1 MDEDEVDMEC
11 DEGGGGAGSSSGR
24 QAARDLGFDVDEEE
38 RRATSGTSARL
49 AAQADEQVGVKKK
62 GPQRRAKGRKSHG
75 QKAKAQRERA
85 EQERAEQEG
94 ADSGDTY

>member
-11 DEGGGGAGSSSGR
+11 DSGGGGVGSSSGR

-49 AAQADEQVGVKKK
+49 AAQADEQVGVKKNK
-62 GPQRRAKGRKSHG
+62 GKKKGGNRK
-75 QKAKAQRERA
+75 RA
-85 EQERAEQEG
+85 ER
-94 ADSGDTY
+94 SHRK